1 MLPQAG
7 FLSSL
12 GLSPDDAKAGALAAT
27 KAFSE
32 GVAKDN
38 EIGMAQITGQY
49 SIQSDR
55 RNAQSGRS
63 KLEKDK
69 AAVNAASLTR
79 TMATQVDAMNAQGA
93 QQVAAAASGI
103 TGTSMKDISS
113 AMSLEENVRIQSILT
128 QTEAQRFN
136 ISKQQQTI
144 DYQMELAE
152 LSHTANQKMLKSNRK
167 FNSFNTI
174 MKVGMSAFMGGTKA
188 GNQT

>member
-27 KAFSE
+27 KAFSD

-113 AMSLEENVRIQSILT
+113 AMALEEDVRIQSILT

-136 ISKQQQTI
+136 INKQQQTI

-174 MKVGMSAFMGGTKA
+174 MQVGMSAFMGGTKA